1 MSDATVSV
9 IIPVFNE
16 EESITEL
23 YNELVAV
30 RKSYFPDMEIVFVDD
45 GSHDNSGALLKDIA
59 LKDKQTVFV
68 AFNKNYGQTTALAAG
83 IHNCQGNVII
93 TIDADLQ
100 NDPHDIPKL
109 MDELGKGF
117 DVVSGWRKNRKDD
130 YLKRILPSRIANW
143 CISTITGLKI
153 HDFGCTL
160 KAYKREFLEDLT
172 LYGEM
177 HRFLVAYCS
186 WNGAKVTEVEVNH
199 RHRKYGISKYGIGR
213 TFKVILDLIVV
224 KFVLSYFTKPINVFG
239 GIGAFAF
246 LIGAA
251 INAYVLIRKI
261 FLQGQWMSPLF
272 FTGMLLCALSIIC
285 FLLGFLAE
293 ILVRLYFE
301 SRENKFYKM
310 KNKINA

>member
-1 MSDATVSV
+1 
-9 IIPVFNE
+9 
-16 EESITEL
+16 
-23 YNELVAV
+23 
-30 RKSYFPDMEIVFVDD
+30 
-45 GSHDNSGALLKDIA
+45 
-59 LKDKQTVFV
+59 
-68 AFNKNYGQTTALAAG
+68 
-83 IHNCQGNVII
+83 
-93 TIDADLQ
+93 
-100 NDPHDIPKL
+100 
-109 MDELGKGF
+109 
-117 DVVSGWRKNRKDD
+117 
-130 YLKRILPSRIANW
+130 
-143 CISTITGLKI
+143 
-153 HDFGCTL
+153 
-160 KAYKREFLEDLT
+160 
-172 LYGEM
+172 
-177 HRFLVAYCS
+177 
-186 WNGAKVTEVEVNH
+186 
-199 RHRKYGISKYGIGR
+199 
-213 TFKVILDLIVV
+213 V